1 MITRSENDTR
11 QLRLFSRFLIERG
24 AHKALEAT
32 LGKRLPFETTT
43 VPNDFWDPRGEFIS
57 TYPVEESSDG

>member
-11 QLRLFSRFLIERG
+11 QLRLFKRFLIEDA
-24 AHKALEAT
+24 AHKQLEKT

-43 VPNDFWDPRGEFIS
+43 VPNEFWDPRGEFRQAQS
-57 TYPVEESSDG
+57 VDTEGKA